1 MHLHFCLSI
10 KTKKM
15 IRLEHLG
22 IAVKNLEESNELFE
36 KMLGR
41 PHYKTEEVELEH
53 VKTAFFKVGESKI
66 ELLEATA
73 DESAIAKYVEKRGE
87 GLHHVAFEVEDIYAE
102 MERLKAEG
110 FRLLSEQPKPGAD
123 NKLVCFVHP
132 KSANGVLLELCQ
144 EIKS

>member
-1 MHLHFCLSI
+1 
-10 KTKKM
+10 M

-36 KMLGR
+36 KILGR
-41 PHYKTEEVELEH
+41 PFYKVEEVESEH
-53 VKTAFFKVGESKI
+53 VKTAFFKIGDSKI

-73 DESAIAKYVEKRGE
+73 PESAIAKYVEKRGE
-87 GLHHVAFEVEDIYAE
+87 GIHHVAFEVEDIYAE
-102 MERLKAEG
+102 MERLKSEG
-110 FRLLSEQPKPGAD
+110 FRLLNEEPKRGAD

-144 EIKS
+144 EIRD